1 MDSAL
6 FDIRCWGVFLLMLLL
21 GIALFFLI
29 RQIMRRIPKRFDTVA
44 SHREVGHTLVA
55 PPEEDTE
62 RWIALA
68 ERCVVLF
75 SEMELHSPA
84 FEPGCREIANYTCA
98 RLQQILEQSGVE
110 IIVGEATFD
119 NQRHQVEYPLC
130 GAAGAP
136 IEETL
141 SPGFAVQQRILRRAR
156 VRLAEIVS

>member
-29 RQIMRRIPKRFDTVA
+29 RQSMRRTARQIHTLA
-44 SHREVGHTLVA
+44 SHEQDSHILAGAT
-55 PPEEDTE
+55 EEDTE

-119 NQRHQVEYPLC
+119 AQRHQVEYPLG
-130 GAAGAP
+130 GAVGAP
-136 IEETL
+136 IKETL
-141 SPGFAVQQRILRRAR
+141 SPGFAVQQRVLRRAR
-156 VRLAEIVS
+156 VRIAEIV